1 MNKKEEQKLDYFVI
15 PQHICSTKP
24 ISSAP
29 RKYSSYSYDIFIP
42 VAKLSFV
49 FVKKIARMEDHIL
62 LYFDPELVPDLRKK
76 LRRSHASE
84 GLKVIIEKGKLCLI
98 TQGFKFHLE
107 RSGNFKEL
115 ELWKTIDWNALVKV
129 SDISHVYGIHEKCDA
144 AEQYKYLSKS
154 KLGFKQIDKEAETEI
169 MPVVN
174 GDNFTA
180 FRTVLHFTEELVDE

>member
-1 MNKKEEQKLDYFVI
+1 MPYAVERTKEEQELDYFEI

-42 VAKLSFV
+42 VAKLSLV

-84 GLKVIIEKGKLCLI
+84 GLKVIIEKGIFEIL
-98 TQGFKFHLE
+98 
-107 RSGNFKEL
+107 
-115 ELWKTIDWNALVKV
+115 
-129 SDISHVYGIHEKCDA
+129 
-144 AEQYKYLSKS
+144 KS
-154 KLGFKQIDKEAETEI
+154 TW
-169 MPVVN
+169 
-174 GDNFTA
+174 
-180 FRTVLHFTEELVDE
+180 